1 MLARVPHAQTVGYM
15 EIVTIIVITS
25 ILLAFFFVATYNK
38 LVRLRNATQEGLS
51 QIDVQLQRRND
62 LIPNLIET
70 VKGYAAHEKD
80 ALEAVI
86 AARAQSLTANTLGE
100 KAVASDA
107 VTGALKSLF
116 ALAEAYPDLKASENF
131 LALQEELASTENRIG
146 FARQR
151 YNDQVRDLNTA
162 VESIPTNIIAQ
173 IAKFSRAEY
182 FDAED
187 GATIVPQV
195 RF

>member
-1 MLARVPHAQTVGYM
+1 MSHTVNHVKPA
-15 EIVTIIVITS
+15 IIIVVV
-25 ILLAFFFVATYNK
+25 LLAFFLVGTYNK
-38 LVRLRNATQEGLS
+38 LVRLRNAAQEGLS

-62 LIPNLIET
+62 LIPNLVET

-116 ALAEAYPDLKASENF
+116 ALAEAYPELKASENF
-131 LALQEELASTENRIG
+131 LMLQEELASTENRIG

-162 VESIPTNIIAQ
+162 VESVPTNVVAK

-182 FDAED
+182 FDAGD
-187 GATIVPQV
+187 SADSAPQV

>member
-1 MLARVPHAQTVGYM
+1 VSHTVDH
-15 EIVTIIVITS
+15 VKPAIISVVV
-25 ILLAFFFVATYNK
+25 LLAFFLVGTYNK
-38 LVRLRNATQEGLS
+38 LVRLRNAVQEGLS

-62 LIPNLIET
+62 LIPNLVET

-116 ALAEAYPDLKASENF
+116 ALAEAYPELKASENF
-131 LALQEELASTENRIG
+131 LMLQEELASTENRIG

-151 YNDQVRDLNTA
+151 YNDQVRALNTA
-162 VESIPTNIIAQ
+162 VESIPTNIIAK

-182 FDAED
+182 FDAGD
-187 GATIVPQV
+187 SADSAPQV

>member
-1 MLARVPHAQTVGYM
+1 MLARVPYAQTVGYM

-51 QIDVQLQRRND
+51 QVDVQLQRRND

-86 AARAQSLTANTLGE
+86 AARAQSLTANTPGE
-100 KAVASDA
+100 KAAASDA

-116 ALAEAYPDLKASENF
+116 ALAEAYPDLKASGNF
-131 LALQEELASTENRIG
+131 LTLQEELASTENRIG

-195 RF
+195 QF

>member
-1 MLARVPHAQTVGYM
+1 MRIVP
-15 EIVTIIVITS
+15 ITITAVV
-25 ILLAFFFVATYNK
+25 LLVFFFVVTYNK
-38 LVRLRNATQEGLS
+38 FVRLRNATHEGLS
-51 QIDVQLQRRND
+51 QIDVQMQRRND
-62 LIPNLIET
+62 LIPNLVET

-86 AARAQSLTANTLGE
+86 AARAQSLAANTPGE
-100 KAVASDA
+100 KATASDA

-131 LALQEELASTENRIG
+131 LLLQEELASTENRIG

-162 VESIPTNIIAQ
+162 VESIPANVVAKV
-173 IAKFSRAEY
+173 AKFSRAEY
-182 FDAED
+182 FEAEE
-187 GATIVPQV
+187 AANTVPQI

>member
-1 MLARVPHAQTVGYM
+1 MLAGGARPKTVALM
-15 EIVTIIVITS
+15 DTLVIAAVAVV
-25 ILLAFFFVATYNK
+25 LFLFFFVATYNK
-38 LVRLRNATQEGLS
+38 LVRLRNAVQEGLS

-62 LIPNLIET
+62 LIPNLVET

-86 AARAQSLTANTLGE
+86 AARSQSLTANTLGE
-100 KAVASDA
+100 KVAASDA

-116 ALAEAYPDLKASENF
+116 ALAEAYPDLKASANF
-131 LALQEELASTENRIG
+131 LTLQEELASTENRIG

-162 VESIPTNIIAQ
+162 VESIPTNIIAKV
-173 IAKFSRAEY
+173 AKFFRAEY

-187 GATIVPQV
+187 EATIVPQV